1 MHSPKLVECFM
12 VKVKTQFVCQS
23 CGYRS
28 PKWLGRCPDC
38 ATWNS
43 LVEEQLVETP
53 EAKRQGWGFSV
64 AQPPKPITEIE
75 AEEGE
80 RLMTRIGEFDRV
92 LGGGIVAGSIVLIGG
107 DPGIGKSTLLLQVSD
122 RLSREDLTVLYVSGE
137 ESPRQTRIRGDR
149 LGIRASNLLVLS
161 ETSLEEIFKELQ
173 KLKVSVLIIDS
184 IQAIFTSELQ
194 SAPGSISQVRE
205 SSARLMQLAKGTGI
219 PIFLIGHVTKEGAIA
234 GPRVVE
240 HMVDTVLYFEGGADH
255 PYRILR
261 AVKNRFG
268 PTNEIGVFE
277 MKESGLEAVL
287 SPSEIFLSER
297 PENVSGSVVVPS
309 MEGTRPILVEIQ
321 ALVTSSSLAVPRRT
335 AIGVDYNRLSLLV
348 AVLEKKMGLKLYNQD
363 IFLNV
368 VGGIKVDEPA
378 MDLGITISLVSSFLD
393 KPVHPKTVVFGE
405 VGLTGEVRGI
415 NQAELRVRE
424 SVKLGFE
431 RCILPKTNRERMKK
445 GDSIQLEG
453 VESLREIIKLLF

>member
-1 MHSPKLVECFM
+1 MA
-12 VKVKTQFVCQS
+12 KVKTQFVCQS

-38 ATWNS
+38 DSWNS
-43 LVEEQLVETP
+43 LVEERVIQTP
-53 EAKRQGWGFSV
+53 EAKRQGWGLSV

-75 AEEGE
+75 AGEGE
-80 RLMTRIGEFDRV
+80 RLKTRIGEFDRV

-122 RLSREDLTVLYVSGE
+122 RLSREDQKVLYVSGE
-137 ESPRQTRIRGDR
+137 ESPRQTKIRGER
-149 LGIRASNLLVLS
+149 LGIRASSLLVLS
-161 ETSLEEIFKELQ
+161 ETSLEAIFEELQ
-173 KLKVSVLIIDS
+173 KLKPSVLIVDS
-184 IQAIFTSELQ
+184 IQAVFTAELQ

-240 HMVDTVLYFEGGADH
+240 HMVDTVLYFEGGASH

-277 MKESGLEAVL
+277 MKESGLEEVL

-309 MEGTRPILVEIQ
+309 IEGTRPILVEIQ
-321 ALVTSSSLAVPRRT
+321 ALVSPSSLAVPRRT
-335 AIGVDYNRLSLLV
+335 AIGVDYNRVALLV
-348 AVLEKKMGLKLYNQD
+348 AVLEKRMGLKLYNQD

-368 VGGIKVDEPA
+368 AGGIRVDEPA
-378 MDLGITISLVSSFLD
+378 MDLGITASVASSLLD
-393 KPVHPKTVVFGE
+393 KPVPPKTALFGE
-405 VGLTGEVRGI
+405 VGLTGEVRGVS
-415 NQAELRVRE
+415 QAEVRVRE
-424 SVKLGFE
+424 SIKLGFG

-445 GDSIQLEG
+445 IEAIQLKG
-453 VESLREIIKLLF
+453 VESLGEVMKVLF

>member
-1 MHSPKLVECFM
+1 MA
-12 VKVKTQFVCQS
+12 KVKTHFVCQS

-28 PKWLGRCPDC
+28 AKWLGRCPDC

-43 LVEEQLVETP
+43 LVEEQLVETL
-53 EAKRQGWGFSV
+53 EARGRGWGLS
-64 AQPPKPITEIE
+64 ADQPPKPITEIE
-75 AEEGE
+75 AQEGE
-80 RLMTRIGEFDRV
+80 RLKTRIEEFDRV

-122 RLSREDLTVLYVSGE
+122 RLSREDLKVLYVSGE
-137 ESPRQTRIRGDR
+137 ESPRQTKIRGER
-149 LGIRASNLLVLS
+149 LGIRGANVLVLS
-161 ETSLEEIFKELQ
+161 ETSLEKILNDIT
-173 KLKVSVLIIDS
+173 KLKPAILVIDS
-184 IQAIFTSELQ
+184 IQAVYTSELQ
-194 SAPGSISQVRE
+194 SPPGSISQVRD

-240 HMVDTVLYFEGGADH
+240 HMVDTVLYFEGGANH

-277 MKESGLEAVL
+277 MKDCGLEEVL
-287 SPSEIFLSER
+287 SPSEMFLSER

-335 AIGVDYNRLSLLV
+335 AMGVDYNRLSLLV

-368 VGGIKVDEPA
+368 AGGIKVDEPA
-378 MDLGITISLVSSFLD
+378 TDLGITTSVVSSFLD
-393 KPVHPKTVVFGE
+393 KPVDPRTVVLGE

-415 NQAELRVRE
+415 SQPELRVRE
-424 SVKLGFE
+424 SVKLGFH
-431 RCILPKTNRERMKK
+431 RCILPKTNRERMKRD
-445 GDSIQLEG
+445 DSIKLEG
-453 VESLREIIKLLF
+453 VESLGEVVKLLF

>member
-1 MHSPKLVECFM
+1 MA
-12 VKVKTQFVCQS
+12 KVKTQFVCQS
-23 CGYRS
+23 CGYRT

-53 EAKRQGWGFSV
+53 KAKREGWGLSTD
-64 AQPPKPITEIE
+64 QPSKPITELE
-75 AEEGE
+75 AEEGK
-80 RLMTRIGEFDRV
+80 RLKTRIEEFDRV
-92 LGGGIVAGSIVLIGG
+92 LGGGIVEGSIVLIGG

-122 RLSREDLTVLYVSGE
+122 RLSREDLKVLYVSGE
-137 ESPRQTRIRGDR
+137 ESPRQTKIRGER
-149 LGIRASNLLVLS
+149 LGIHGPNLLVLS
-161 ETSLEEIFKELQ
+161 ETAVEEIFQEIQ
-173 KLKVSVLIIDS
+173 KLKPSVLIIDS

-240 HMVDTVLYFEGGADH
+240 HMVDTVLYFEGGASH

-277 MKESGLEAVL
+277 MKESGLEEVL

-321 ALVTSSSLAVPRRT
+321 ALVTSTSLAVPRRT
-335 AIGVDYNRLSLLV
+335 AMGVDYNRLSLLV
-348 AVLEKKMGLKLYNQD
+348 AVLEKRMGFKLYNQD

-368 VGGIKVDEPA
+368 AGGIKVDEPA
-378 MDLGITISLVSSFLD
+378 MDLGITISVASSFLD
-393 KPVHPKTVVFGE
+393 KPIHPQTVVFGE

-415 NQAELRVRE
+415 SQAEVRVRE

-431 RCILPKTNRERMKK
+431 RCVLPKTNRERMKK
-445 GDSIQLEG
+445 GDSIQLKG
-453 VESLREIIKLLF
+453 VESLREVIKLLF

>member
-1 MHSPKLVECFM
+1 MA
-12 VKVKTQFVCQS
+12 KVKTQFVCQS

-43 LVEEQLVETP
+43 LVEEQLVELQ
-53 EAKRQGWGFSV
+53 EAKTRGWGIS
-64 AQPPKPITEIE
+64 ADQPPRPITEIE
-75 AEEGE
+75 AEEGD
-80 RLMTRIGEFDRV
+80 RLKTRIEEFDRV
-92 LGGGIVAGSIVLIGG
+92 LGGGIVAGSMVLIGG

-122 RLSREDLTVLYVSGE
+122 RISREGRKVLYASGE
-137 ESPRQTRIRGDR
+137 ESPRQTKIRGER
-149 LGIRASNLLVLS
+149 LGIHAANLLVLS
-161 ETSLEEIFKELQ
+161 ETSLEEILEEIQ
-173 KLKVSVLIIDS
+173 KLKPDVLVIDS
-184 IQAIFTSELQ
+184 IQAVFTSEFQ

-240 HMVDTVLYFEGGADH
+240 HMVDTVLYFEGGASH

-277 MKESGLEAVL
+277 MKESGLEEVL

-335 AIGVDYNRLSLLV
+335 AIGVDYNRVALLV

-368 VGGIKVDEPA
+368 AGGIRVEEPA
-378 MDLGITISLVSSFLD
+378 MDLGITISVASSFLD
-393 KPVHPKTVVFGE
+393 KPIHSKTVVFGE

-431 RCILPKTNRERMKK
+431 RCILPKTNRARMKK
-445 GDSIQLEG
+445 GGSIQLKG
-453 VESLREIIKLLF
+453 VGSLREVMELLF

>member
-1 MHSPKLVECFM
+1 MAKG
-12 VKVKTQFVCQS
+12 KTQFVCQS

-28 PKWLGRCPDC
+28 PKWLGKCPDC

-43 LVEEQLVETP
+43 LVEEQVVEMP
-53 EAKRQGWGFSV
+53 EAKRQGWGLS
-64 AQPPKPITEIE
+64 ADYPPKPITEIE
-75 AEEGE
+75 AEESG
-80 RLMTRIGEFDRV
+80 RLNTRIEEFDRV
-92 LGGGIVAGSIVLIGG
+92 LGGGIVAGSIILIGG

-122 RLSREDLTVLYVSGE
+122 RLSRGELKVLYVSGE
-137 ESPRQTRIRGDR
+137 ESPRQTRIRGER
-149 LGIRASNLLVLS
+149 LGIHAANLLVLS
-161 ETSLEEIFKELQ
+161 ETSLDKILNELQ
-173 KLKVSVLIIDS
+173 KLKPSVLVIDS
-184 IQAIFTSELQ
+184 IQAVFTSELQ

-219 PIFLIGHVTKEGAIA
+219 PIFLIGHVTKEGSIA

-240 HMVDTVLYFEGGADH
+240 HMVDTVLYFEGGANH

-277 MKESGLEAVL
+277 MKESGLEEVL

-321 ALVTSSSLAVPRRT
+321 ALVTSSSLAIPRRT
-335 AIGVDYNRLSLLV
+335 AIGVDYNRLALLV

-368 VGGIKVDEPA
+368 AGGIKVDEPA
-378 MDLGITISLVSSFLD
+378 MDLGITISVASSFLD
-393 KPVHPKTVVFGE
+393 KPVHPKIVVFGE

-415 NQAELRVRE
+415 SQAEVRVRE
-424 SVKLGFE
+424 AVRLGFE
-431 RCILPKTNRERMKK
+431 QCVLPKTNRERIKK
-445 GDSIQLEG
+445 GDSIQLRG
-453 VESLREIIKLLF
+453 VESLREVVKLLF

>member
-1 MHSPKLVECFM
+1 MA
-12 VKVKTQFVCQS
+12 KVKTQFVCQS
-23 CGYRS
+23 CGYRT

-38 ATWNS
+38 DSWNS
-43 LVEEQLVETP
+43 LVEEQVIESP
-53 EAKRQGWGFSV
+53 EAKRQGWGVSL

-75 AEEGE
+75 AQEGE
-80 RLMTRIGEFDRV
+80 RVKTRIGEFDRV

-122 RLSREDLTVLYVSGE
+122 RLSREGSKVLYVSGE
-137 ESPRQTRIRGDR
+137 ESPRQTKIRGER

-161 ETSLEEIFKELQ
+161 ETSLEAIFKELQ
-173 KLKVSVLIIDS
+173 KLKPSVLIVDS

-240 HMVDTVLYFEGGADH
+240 HMVDTVLYFEGGASH

-277 MKESGLEAVL
+277 MKESGLEEVL

-309 MEGTRPILVEIQ
+309 IEGTRPILVEIQ
-321 ALVTSSSLAVPRRT
+321 ALVSPSSLAVPRRT
-335 AIGVDYNRLSLLV
+335 AIGVDYNRVALLV
-348 AVLEKKMGLKLYNQD
+348 AVLEKRMGLKLYNQD

-368 VGGIKVDEPA
+368 AGGIRVEEPA
-378 MDLGITISLVSSFLD
+378 MDLGITVSVASSLLD
-393 KPVHPKTVVFGE
+393 KPVPPQTVLFGE
-405 VGLTGEVRGI
+405 VGLTGEVRGVS
-415 NQAELRVRE
+415 QAEVRVRE
-424 SVKLGFE
+424 SIKLGFE
-431 RCILPKTNRERMKK
+431 RCILPKTNKGRMKRVEA
-445 GDSIQLEG
+445 LELKG
-453 VESLREIIKLLF
+453 VESLGEVVKLLF

>member
-1 MHSPKLVECFM
+1 MA
-12 VKVKTQFVCQS
+12 KVKTQFVCQS
-23 CGYRS
+23 CGYRT

-38 ATWNS
+38 DSWNS
-43 LVEEQLVETP
+43 LVEEQVIESP
-53 EAKRQGWGFSV
+53 EAKRQGWGLSV

-75 AEEGE
+75 AQEGE
-80 RLMTRIGEFDRV
+80 RLKTRIGEFDRV

-122 RLSREDLTVLYVSGE
+122 RLSQEGQKVLYVSGE
-137 ESPRQTRIRGDR
+137 ESPRQTKIRGER

-173 KLKVSVLIIDS
+173 KLNPSVLMVDS

-240 HMVDTVLYFEGGADH
+240 HMVDTVLYFEGGASH

-277 MKESGLEAVL
+277 MKESGLEEVL

-309 MEGTRPILVEIQ
+309 IEGTRPILVEIQ
-321 ALVTSSSLAVPRRT
+321 ALVSPSSLAVPRRT
-335 AIGVDYNRLSLLV
+335 AIGVDYNRVALLV
-348 AVLEKKMGLKLYNQD
+348 AVLEKRMGLKLYNQD

-368 VGGIKVDEPA
+368 TGGIRVDEPA
-378 MDLGITISLVSSFLD
+378 MDLGITISVASSFLD
-393 KPVHPKTVVFGE
+393 KPVPPKTVLFGE
-405 VGLTGEVRGI
+405 VGLTGEVRGVG
-415 NQAELRVRE
+415 QAEVRVRE
-424 SVKLGFE
+424 SIKLGFE
-431 RCILPKTNRERMKK
+431 RCILPKTNKERMKK
-445 GDSIQLEG
+445 VEAIQLKG
-453 VESLREIIKLLF
+453 VESLGEVVKLLF

>member
-1 MHSPKLVECFM
+1 MAKL
-12 VKVKTQFVCQS
+12 KTQFVCQS

-38 ATWNS
+38 STWNS
-43 LVEEQLVETP
+43 LAEEQVVETP
-53 EAKRQGWGFSV
+53 TNRARGWGLS
-64 AQPPKPITEIE
+64 ANQPPRPITEIE

-80 RLMTRIGEFDRV
+80 RLRTNIGEFDRV
-92 LGGGIVAGSIVLIGG
+92 LGGGLVSGSIILIGG

-122 RLSREDLTVLYVSGE
+122 RLSREDLKVLYVSGE
-137 ESPRQTRIRGDR
+137 ESPRQTKIRGER
-149 LGIRASNLLVLS
+149 LGIRSANLLVLS
-161 ETSLEEIFKELQ
+161 ETSLEEISEQIQ
-173 KLKVSVLIIDS
+173 KLKPSALIIDS
-184 IQAIFTSELQ
+184 IQAIYTSELQ

-219 PIFLIGHVTKEGAIA
+219 PIFLIGHVTKEGSIA

-240 HMVDTVLYFEGGADH
+240 HMVDTVLYFEGGTGH

-277 MKESGLEAVL
+277 MKESGLAEVL
-287 SPSEIFLSER
+287 SPSEVFLAER
-297 PENVSGSVVVPS
+297 PEDVSGSVVVPS

-321 ALVTSSSLAVPRRT
+321 ALVSSSSLGIPRRT
-335 AIGVDYNRLSLLV
+335 AIGVDYNRLALLV

-368 VGGIKVDEPA
+368 AGGIKVDEPA
-378 MDLGITISLVSSFLD
+378 MDLGMTISIASSFLD
-393 KPVHPKTVVFGE
+393 RPVHPKTVVFGE

-415 NQAELRVRE
+415 SQPDARVRE

-431 RCILPKTNRERMKK
+431 QCILPQANLGRIEKM
-445 GDSIQLEG
+445 GSMQLRG
-453 VESLREIIKLLF
+453 VESLQEVMRLLF

>member
-1 MHSPKLVECFM
+1 MA
-12 VKVKTQFVCQS
+12 KVKTQFVCQS
-23 CGYRS
+23 CGYRA

-38 ATWNS
+38 DSWNS
-43 LVEEQLVETP
+43 LVEEQVIESP
-53 EAKRQGWGFSV
+53 EAKRQGWGVSL

-80 RLMTRIGEFDRV
+80 RLKTRIGEFDRV

-122 RLSREDLTVLYVSGE
+122 RLSREGSKVLYVSGE
-137 ESPRQTRIRGDR
+137 ESPKQTKIRGER

-173 KLKVSVLIIDS
+173 KLKPSVLMVDS

-240 HMVDTVLYFEGGADH
+240 HMVDTVLYFEGGASH

-277 MKESGLEAVL
+277 MKESGLEEVL

-309 MEGTRPILVEIQ
+309 IEGTRPILVEIQ
-321 ALVTSSSLAVPRRT
+321 ALVSPSSLAVPRRT
-335 AIGVDYNRLSLLV
+335 AIGVDYNRVALLV
-348 AVLEKKMGLKLYNQD
+348 AVLEKRMGLKLYNQD

-368 VGGIKVDEPA
+368 VGGIRVDEPA
-378 MDLGITISLVSSFLD
+378 MDLGITISVASSLLD
-393 KPVHPKTVVFGE
+393 KPVPPKTVLFGE
-405 VGLTGEVRGI
+405 VGLTGEVRGVS
-415 NQAELRVRE
+415 QAEVRVRE
-424 SVKLGFE
+424 SIKLGFE
-431 RCILPKTNRERMKK
+431 RCILPRTNKERMKK
-445 GDSIQLEG
+445 DEAIQLKG
-453 VESLREIIKLLF
+453 VESLGEVVKLLF

>member
-1 MHSPKLVECFM
+1 MA
-12 VKVKTQFVCQS
+12 KVKTQFICQS
-23 CGYRS
+23 CGYRA

-38 ATWNS
+38 DSWNS
-43 LVEEQLVETP
+43 LVEEQVIESP
-53 EAKRQGWGFSV
+53 EAKRQGWGLSV

-75 AEEGE
+75 AQEGE
-80 RLMTRIGEFDRV
+80 RLKTRIGEFDRV

-122 RLSREDLTVLYVSGE
+122 RLSQEGQKVLYVSGE
-137 ESPRQTRIRGDR
+137 ESPRQTKIRGER

-173 KLKVSVLIIDS
+173 KLNPSVLMVDS

-240 HMVDTVLYFEGGADH
+240 HMVDTVLYFEGGASH

-277 MKESGLEAVL
+277 MKESGLEEVL

-309 MEGTRPILVEIQ
+309 IEGTRPILVEIQ
-321 ALVTSSSLAVPRRT
+321 ALVSPSSLAVPRRT
-335 AIGVDYNRLSLLV
+335 AIGVDYNRVALLV
-348 AVLEKKMGLKLYNQD
+348 AVLEKRMGLKLYNQD

-368 VGGIKVDEPA
+368 TGGIRVDEPA
-378 MDLGITISLVSSFLD
+378 MDLGITISVASSFLD
-393 KPVHPKTVVFGE
+393 KPVPPKTVLFGE
-405 VGLTGEVRGI
+405 VGLTGEVRGVG
-415 NQAELRVRE
+415 QAEVRVRE
-424 SVKLGFE
+424 SIKLGFE
-431 RCILPKTNRERMKK
+431 RCILPKTNKERMKK
-445 GDSIQLEG
+445 VEAIQLKG
-453 VESLREIIKLLF
+453 VESLGEVVKLLF

>member
-1 MHSPKLVECFM
+1 MA
-12 VKVKTQFVCQS
+12 KVKTQFVCQS
-23 CGYRS
+23 CGYRT

-38 ATWNS
+38 DSWNS
-43 LVEEQLVETP
+43 LVEEQVIESP
-53 EAKRQGWGFSV
+53 EGKRQGWGVSL
-64 AQPPKPITEIE
+64 AQPPKSITEIE

-80 RLMTRIGEFDRV
+80 RLKTRIGEFDRV

-122 RLSREDLTVLYVSGE
+122 RLSREGSKVLYVSGE
-137 ESPRQTRIRGDR
+137 ESPKQTKIRGER

-173 KLKVSVLIIDS
+173 KLKPSVLIVDS
-184 IQAIFTSELQ
+184 IQAIFTTELQ

-205 SSARLMQLAKGTGI
+205 SSARLMQLAKSTGI

-240 HMVDTVLYFEGGADH
+240 HMVDTVLYFEGGASH

-277 MKESGLEAVL
+277 MKESGLEEVL

-309 MEGTRPILVEIQ
+309 IEGTRPILVEIQ
-321 ALVTSSSLAVPRRT
+321 ALVSPSSLAVPRRT
-335 AIGVDYNRLSLLV
+335 AIGVDYNRVALLV
-348 AVLEKKMGLKLYNQD
+348 AVLEKRMGLKLYNQD

-368 VGGIKVDEPA
+368 AGGIRVEEPA
-378 MDLGITISLVSSFLD
+378 MDLGITISVASSLLD
-393 KPVHPKTVVFGE
+393 KPVPPQTVLFGE
-405 VGLTGEVRGI
+405 VGLTGEVRGVS
-415 NQAELRVRE
+415 QAEVRVRE
-424 SVKLGFE
+424 SIKLGFE
-431 RCILPKTNRERMKK
+431 RCILPRTNKERMKK
-445 GDSIQLEG
+445 DEAIQLKG
-453 VESLREIIKLLF
+453 VESLGEVVKLLF

>member
-1 MHSPKLVECFM
+1 MRLSFPQVAW
-12 VKVKTQFVCQS
+12 KVPGLRRAQ
-23 CGYRS
+23 R
-28 PKWLGRCPDC
+28 R
-38 ATWNS
+38 
-43 LVEEQLVETP
+43 
-53 EAKRQGWGFSV
+53 GWGLS
-64 AQPPKPITEIE
+64 ASAPPRPITEIE
-75 AEEGE
+75 FQESQ
-80 RLMTRIGEFDRV
+80 RLKTRIDEFDRV
-92 LGGGIVAGSIVLIGG
+92 LGGGIVAGSLVLIGG

-122 RLSREDLTVLYVSGE
+122 RLSRENLKVLYVSGE
-137 ESPRQTRIRGDR
+137 ESPRQTKIRGQR
-149 LGIRASNLLVLS
+149 LGVHGINVLVLS
-161 ETSLEEIFKELQ
+161 ETSLEVILKELQ
-173 KLKVSVLIIDS
+173 KLKPAVLVIDS
-184 IQAIFTSELQ
+184 IQAVFTSELQ

-205 SSARLMQLAKGTGI
+205 SSAKLMQLAKGAGI

-240 HMVDTVLYFEGGADH
+240 HMVDTVLYFEGGGNH

-277 MKESGLEAVL
+277 MKESGLEEVL

-321 ALVTSSSLAVPRRT
+321 ALVTSSNLGVPRRT
-335 AIGVDYNRLSLLV
+335 AIGIDYNRLALLV

-368 VGGIKVDEPA
+368 AGGIKVDEPA
-378 MDLGITISLVSSFLD
+378 IDLGINVSVASSFLD
-393 KPVHPKTVVFGE
+393 KPVDPKTVVFGE

-415 NQAELRVRE
+415 SQAELRVRE
-424 SVKLGFE
+424 SVKLGFQ
-431 RCILPKTNRERMKK
+431 RCILPETNRARMK
-445 GDSIQLEG
+445 GADSIQLKG
-453 VESLREIIKLLF
+453 VDSLREVMKLLF

>member
-1 MHSPKLVECFM
+1 MA
-12 VKVKTQFVCQS
+12 KVKTHFVCQS

-28 PKWLGRCPDC
+28 AKWLGRCPDC

-53 EAKRQGWGFSV
+53 EAKGRGWGLS
-64 AQPPKPITEIE
+64 ADQPPMPITEIE
-75 AEEGE
+75 AQEGE
-80 RLMTRIGEFDRV
+80 RLKTRIEEFDRV

-122 RLSREDLTVLYVSGE
+122 RLSREGLKVLYVSGE
-137 ESPRQTRIRGDR
+137 ESPRQTKIRGER
-149 LGIRASNLLVLS
+149 LGIRGANVLVLS
-161 ETSLEEIFKELQ
+161 ETSLEKILNDITKHNPA
-173 KLKVSVLIIDS
+173 VLVIDS
-184 IQAIFTSELQ
+184 IQAVFTSELQ
-194 SAPGSISQVRE
+194 SPPGSISQVRD

-240 HMVDTVLYFEGGADH
+240 HMVDTVLYFEGGANH

-277 MKESGLEAVL
+277 MKDAGLEEVL
-287 SPSEIFLSER
+287 SPSEMFLSER
-297 PENVSGSVVVPS
+297 PVNVSGSVVVPS

-335 AIGVDYNRLSLLV
+335 AMGVDYNRLSLLV

-378 MDLGITISLVSSFLD
+378 TDLGITTSVVSSFLD
-393 KPVHPKTVVFGE
+393 KPVDPRTVVLGE

-415 NQAELRVRE
+415 SQPELRVRE
-424 SVKLGFE
+424 SVKLGFH
-431 RCILPKTNRERMKK
+431 RCILPKTNRERMK
-445 GDSIQLEG
+445 GDDSIKLEG
-453 VESLREIIKLLF
+453 VESLGEVVRLLF

>member
-1 MHSPKLVECFM
+1 
-12 VKVKTQFVCQS
+12 
-23 CGYRS
+23 
-28 PKWLGRCPDC
+28 
-38 ATWNS
+38 
-43 LVEEQLVETP
+43 VEEQLVETP
-53 EAKRQGWGFSV
+53 EAKGRGWGLS
-64 AQPPKPITEIE
+64 ADQPPMPITEIE
-75 AEEGE
+75 AQEGE
-80 RLMTRIGEFDRV
+80 RLKTRIEEFDRV

-122 RLSREDLTVLYVSGE
+122 RLSREGLKVLYVSGE
-137 ESPRQTRIRGDR
+137 ESPRQTKIRGER
-149 LGIRASNLLVLS
+149 LGIRGANVLVLS
-161 ETSLEEIFKELQ
+161 ETSLEKILNDITKHNPA
-173 KLKVSVLIIDS
+173 VLVIDS
-184 IQAIFTSELQ
+184 IQAVFTSELQ
-194 SAPGSISQVRE
+194 SPPGSISQVRD

-240 HMVDTVLYFEGGADH
+240 HMVDTVLYFEGGANH

-277 MKESGLEAVL
+277 MKDAGLEEVL
-287 SPSEIFLSER
+287 SPSEMFLSER
-297 PENVSGSVVVPS
+297 PVNVSGSVVVPS

-335 AIGVDYNRLSLLV
+335 AMGVDYNRLSLLV

-378 MDLGITISLVSSFLD
+378 TDLGITTSVVSSFLD
-393 KPVHPKTVVFGE
+393 KPVDPRTVVLGE

-415 NQAELRVRE
+415 SQPELRVRE
-424 SVKLGFE
+424 SVKLGFH
-431 RCILPKTNRERMKK
+431 RCILPKTNRERMK
-445 GDSIQLEG
+445 GDDSIKLEG
-453 VESLREIIKLLF
+453 VESLGEVVRLLF

>member
-1 MHSPKLVECFM
+1 MA
-12 VKVKTQFVCQS
+12 KVKTQFVCQS
-23 CGYRS
+23 CGYRT

-38 ATWNS
+38 DSWNS
-43 LVEEQLVETP
+43 LVEEQVVETP
-53 EAKRQGWGFSV
+53 EGKRRGWGVSI
-64 AQPPKPITEIE
+64 AQPPKPIAEIE
-75 AEEGE
+75 GEEGE
-80 RLMTRIGEFDRV
+80 RMRTHIGEFDRV

-122 RLSREDLTVLYVSGE
+122 RLSQENQTVLYVSGE
-137 ESPRQTRIRGDR
+137 ESPRQTKIRAER
-149 LGIRASNLLVLS
+149 LGICTSNLLVLS
-161 ETSLEEIFKELQ
+161 ETSLEEIFRELQ
-173 KLKVSVLIIDS
+173 KLKPSVLIVDS

-205 SSARLMQLAKGTGI
+205 SSARLMQLAKGTEI

-240 HMVDTVLYFEGGADH
+240 HMVDTVLYFEGGASH

-277 MKESGLEAVL
+277 MKESGLEEVL

-309 MEGTRPILVEIQ
+309 IEGTRPILVEIQ
-321 ALVTSSSLAVPRRT
+321 ALVSPSSLGVPRRT
-335 AIGVDYNRLSLLV
+335 AIGVDYNRVALLV
-348 AVLEKKMGLKLYNQD
+348 AVLEKRMGFKLYNQD

-368 VGGIKVDEPA
+368 AGGIRVDEPA
-378 MDLGITISLVSSFLD
+378 MDLGMSISVASSFLD
-393 KPVHPKTVVFGE
+393 KPVHPKTVLFGE
-405 VGLTGEVRGI
+405 VGLAGEVRGI
-415 NQAELRVRE
+415 SQGEVRVRE
-424 SVKLGFE
+424 SVKLGFQ
-431 RCILPKTNRERMKK
+431 RCILPKTNRDRMK
-445 GDSIQLEG
+445 GLEPIELVG
-453 VESLREIIKLLF
+453 AESLGEVVKLLF

>member
-1 MHSPKLVECFM
+1 MAKL
-12 VKVKTQFVCQS
+12 KTQFVCQS

-38 ATWNS
+38 STWNS
-43 LVEEQLVETP
+43 LAEEQLA
-53 EAKRQGWGFSV
+53 EAPANRARGWGLS
-64 AQPPKPITEIE
+64 ANQPPRPIAEIE

-80 RLMTRIGEFDRV
+80 RLRTNIGEFDRV
-92 LGGGIVAGSIVLIGG
+92 LGGGLVSGSIVLIGG

-122 RLSREDLTVLYVSGE
+122 RLSREDLKVLYVSGE
-137 ESPRQTRIRGDR
+137 ESPRQTKIRGER
-149 LGIRASNLLVLS
+149 LGIYSTNLLVLS
-161 ETSLEEIFKELQ
+161 ETSLEEISEEIQ
-173 KLKVSVLIIDS
+173 KLKPAVLIIDS
-184 IQAIFTSELQ
+184 IQAIYTAELQ

-219 PIFLIGHVTKEGAIA
+219 PIFLIGHVTKEGSIA

-240 HMVDTVLYFEGGADH
+240 HMVDTVLYFEGGTGH

-261 AVKNRFG
+261 AVKNRYG

-277 MKESGLEAVL
+277 MKESGLTEVL
-287 SPSEIFLSER
+287 SPSEVFLSER
-297 PENVSGSVVVPS
+297 PEDVSGSVVVPS

-321 ALVTSSSLAVPRRT
+321 ALVSASSLGVPRRT
-335 AIGVDYNRLSLLV
+335 AIGVDYNRLALLV

-363 IFLNV
+363 IFVNV
-368 VGGIKVDEPA
+368 AGGIKVDEPA
-378 MDLGITISLVSSFLD
+378 MDLGMTISIASSFLD

-415 NQAELRVRE
+415 SQPDARVRE

-431 RCILPKTNRERMKK
+431 QCILPQANLGRIEKM
-445 GDSIQLEG
+445 GSMQLNG
-453 VESLREIIKLLF
+453 VVSLQEVMRLLF